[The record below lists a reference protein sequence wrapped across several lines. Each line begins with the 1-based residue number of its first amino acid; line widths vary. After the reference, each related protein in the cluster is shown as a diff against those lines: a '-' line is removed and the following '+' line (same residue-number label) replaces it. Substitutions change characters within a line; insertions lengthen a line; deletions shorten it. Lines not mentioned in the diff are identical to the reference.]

1 MDELT
6 ELLDKMETYEPT
18 KSILDLAREH
28 PHLRGLQQLAAMFA
42 ARRASGYWEGA
53 EVWLN

>member
-6 ELLDKMETYEPT
+6 ELLHKIEIYEPT

-42 ARRASGYWEGA
+42 ASRTVGHWVGT